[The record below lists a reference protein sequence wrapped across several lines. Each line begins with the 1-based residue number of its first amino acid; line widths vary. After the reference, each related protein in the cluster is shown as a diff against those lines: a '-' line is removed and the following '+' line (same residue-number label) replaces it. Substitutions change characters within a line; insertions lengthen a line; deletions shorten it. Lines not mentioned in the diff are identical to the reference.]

1 MTEPPSIPSAA
12 QASRKFPWVRA
23 VLLGVGLS
31 LVAVLIW
38 RYWPSTAGTAPP
50 KAAESAAVTLAGPYL
65 IAIDP
70 GSLLRKKLEFST
82 VREERITTPL
92 LTVTG
97 AVMARLRAG
106 SGPVEDRWQFSSVE
120 LSGTYADWQKARTEV
135 DFAAKQLAKTR
146 ELTAAQLSAQNR
158 AVERLRK
165 LVATGT
171 EAVRDLTAAEASL
184 LETQLEGQKAVFEAE
199 SALTQATH
207 SHAAL
212 ERKLLQAGI
221 DPALMEQAKV
231 GAAMVMADVPEVR
244 IGLVREGQAC
254 RARFYGLPDRTFQG
268 VVRSLA
274 PALSPER
281 RTLRVFFELNDQ
293 EGRLRPGMYAEI
305 SLGTDPRQA
314 ILAPAD
320 GVLHIG
326 DSDYVLIEAGSGL
339 WRVTKVRVGERAGE
353 QVEILDGLQD
363 GQRLIGNGAILLK
376 PLVVEALLKAKESPA
391 GSGGTAR

>member
-1 MTEPPSIPSAA
+1 
-12 QASRKFPWVRA
+12 
-23 VLLGVGLS
+23 
-31 LVAVLIW
+31 
-38 RYWPSTAGTAPP
+38 
-50 KAAESAAVTLAGPYL
+50 
-65 IAIDP
+65 
-70 GSLLRKKLEFST
+70 
-82 VREERITTPL
+82 
-92 LTVTG
+92 
-97 AVMARLRAG
+97 MARLRAG

-274 PALSPER
+274 PALS
-281 RTLRVFFELNDQ
+281 L
-293 EGRLRPGMYAEI
+293 
-305 SLGTDPRQA
+305 S
-314 ILAPAD
+314 
-320 GVLHIG
+320 
-326 DSDYVLIEAGSGL
+326 
-339 WRVTKVRVGERAGE
+339 GERYGCF
-353 QVEILDGLQD
+353 
-363 GQRLIGNGAILLK
+363 
-376 PLVVEALLKAKESPA
+376 S
-391 GSGGTAR
+391 S